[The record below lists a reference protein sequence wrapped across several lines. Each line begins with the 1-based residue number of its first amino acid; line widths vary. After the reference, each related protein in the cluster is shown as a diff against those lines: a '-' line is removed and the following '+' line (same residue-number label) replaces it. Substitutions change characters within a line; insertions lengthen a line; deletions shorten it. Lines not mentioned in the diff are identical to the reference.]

1 MLTRNDITQL
11 KKIFVTRDEFHL
23 GLKKITETI
32 TETIIGEL
40 TEVITI
46 TSNGLQNEIDEFRNE
61 FNEFRQEMRN
71 ITANHELRL
80 DRLEDKVYS

>member
-1 MLTRNDITQL
+1 MLTQNDITQL
-11 KKIFVTRDEFHL
+11 REIFVTKNEFRVE
-23 GLKKITETI
+23 LKKLTRTI

-46 TSNGLQNEIDEFRNE
+46 TSNGLQNEIDEFKNE
-61 FNEFRQEMRN
+61 FNEFRQEMRD